1 MPALF
6 VPRAGTPTPLNPAM
20 LANMTVEEIMGN
32 LTQAAF
38 TEPEQS
44 LDTMYGA
51 PFIGVIIASF
61 LFGVTSLQ
69 AYWYFH
75 HYPRD
80 PLKQKLSVGSLWLLD
95 TAHTAATI
103 HAVYYYMVKNF
114 GNVTAAYHIV
124 WSIQLQ
130 VAINVVI
137 IVLVQSLYA
146 SRIWRLSGYHRGFL
160 GYVAMATV
168 LGGFGIGVVLAYEI
182 YSIDTFIELNHV
194 AWVVEAS
201 LSAATG
207 IDAVLALAMCW
218 HLKKSQGKDQVL
230 NSRISTIMQYTL
242 SSGLLTSACSLAAL
256 AMFTVQRATLVYLGI
271 EFLLTKLY
279 AGSYFALLNARRR
292 DDSPTT
298 QGASGYNG
306 GIFGDDVVPG
316 RDHLLTIAS
325 FGGGVDREDEVYGKR
340 DTLEY
345 TAKAHELEHYPPK
358 PQRSPLGFT
367 SFTGEPPA
375 RRAARAEARLGRNPS
390 TEARLGRHPS
400 TEARLGRKL
409 SGRVQTP
416 PQVTVEQRTSVYAD
430 DRTRVADVKPS
441 ERWLRTTAEDERED
455 GESVYSMRSPESYT
469 STAPLNRG
477 VDRSNSQRSVATI
490 NQPRP
495 AYMEKW

>member
-1 MPALF
+1 MPATYVL
-6 VPRAGTPTPLNPAM
+6 RAGTPTTINPAM

-32 LTQAAF
+32 LTRAAF
-38 TEPEQS
+38 NQPAQS

-51 PFIGVIIASF
+51 PFLGVIIAAF

-80 PLKQKLSVGSLWLLD
+80 PIKQKLSVSRTTSLLD

-103 HAVYYYMVKNF
+103 HAVYHYMVKNF

-130 VAINVVI
+130 IAINVVI

-182 YSIDTFIELNHV
+182 YTIDTFIELNHV
-194 AWVVEAS
+194 AWAVESS
-201 LSAATG
+201 LSASTG

-218 HLKKSQGKDQVL
+218 HLKRSQGKDQVL

-292 DDSPTT
+292 DDGPST

-306 GIFGDDVVPG
+306 GIFGDVRAP
-316 RDHLLTIAS
+316 HPL
-325 FGGGVDREDEVYGKR
+325 F
-340 DTLEY
+340 
-345 TAKAHELEHYPPK
+345 AHPNDS
-358 PQRSPLGFT
+358 SPL
-367 SFTGEPPA
+367 
-375 RRAARAEARLGRNPS
+375 L
-390 TEARLGRHPS
+390 
-400 TEARLGRKL
+400 
-409 SGRVQTP
+409 
-416 PQVTVEQRTSVYAD
+416 
-430 DRTRVADVKPS
+430 
-441 ERWLRTTAEDERED
+441 
-455 GESVYSMRSPESYT
+455 
-469 STAPLNRG
+469 
-477 VDRSNSQRSVATI
+477 
-490 NQPRP
+490 
-495 AYMEKW
+495 